1 MNTLG
6 NNNLQAALIEVADME
21 LEVLE
26 SFAESSPHE
35 FSEDFLRKIDRVIK
49 MSNYSYSTFGG
60 RSNSRRFEHA

>member
-1 MNTLG
+1 MASKRSHET
-6 NNNLQAALIEVADME
+6 AVEDMATE
-21 LEVLE
+21 DYFL
-26 SFAESSPHE
+26 SRYYDSSPHE